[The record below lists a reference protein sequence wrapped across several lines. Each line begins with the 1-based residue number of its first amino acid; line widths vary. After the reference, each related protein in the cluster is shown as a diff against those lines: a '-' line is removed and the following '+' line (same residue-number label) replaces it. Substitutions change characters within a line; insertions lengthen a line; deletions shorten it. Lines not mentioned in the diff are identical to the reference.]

1 MSTAPTPFAAPLSQA
16 LKSIDSRLT
25 RENKASFIL
34 ATAQRSELQ
43 NLPSHVRVTPRQ
55 VKGTRVPVRGPRYF
69 RQSRLRIAEWL
80 DGMAELA
87 LPTLLCVINGQA
99 NIRLADYFLH
109 CQPGDFILVPPG
121 VPRGIR
127 VPELQPKGQ
136 EQACEF
142 FIFYP
147 GRLLGEGLEC
157 WIVHFDGVGLKSG
170 IEQGISLIKNT
181 LIANVFERLSDELQN
196 NPQPSCDLTFI
207 LLRSLLLLLQQE
219 VGEGRAFLPEL
230 QRLQQPVK
238 PTHDPIEHALAYIDS
253 HLGTH
258 LTIDVLARQTALSP
272 TSFKKQFSQTTGTT
286 FHRHLTARRVEFAA
300 RLLRDSDLK
309 LHEIAQLIGL
319 SANQLG
325 NLFRQQHDCTPG
337 EYRKQHNK
345 V

>member
-1 MSTAPTPFAAPLSQA
+1 MSTTSSLFDSPLSQA
-16 LKSIDSRLT
+16 LGSIDSRLV
-25 RENKASFIL
+25 REGKASFTL
-34 ATAQRSELQ
+34 ATARRSELK
-43 NLPSHVRVTPRQ
+43 NLPPHVRVTPRQ
-55 VKGTRVPVRGPRYF
+55 AKGPRLTVRGPRYF

-87 LPTLLCVINGQA
+87 LPTLMCVMNGQA

-127 VPELQPKGQ
+127 VPELQPEGQ
-136 EQACEF
+136 AQSCDF
-142 FIFYP
+142 FVFYP

-170 IEQGISLIKNT
+170 QEQGIALIKST
-181 LIANVFERLSDELQN
+181 VIANIFERLNDELQN
-196 NPQPSCDLTFI
+196 AEYPGSDLTFV
-207 LLRSLLLLLQQE
+207 LLRSLLLLIQRE
-219 VGEGRAFLPEL
+219 VDEGRALLPQL
-230 QRLQQPVK
+230 QRLRQPVK
-238 PTHDPIEHALAYIDS
+238 PTRDPIEHALAYIDS

-272 TSFKKQFSQTTGTT
+272 TSFKKQFLQATGTT
-286 FHRHLTARRVEFAA
+286 FHRHLTTRRVEFAA
-300 RLLRDSDLK
+300 RLLRESDLK

-319 SANQLG
+319 SPNQLS
-325 NLFRQQHDCTPG
+325 NLFHIHHGCAPG
-337 EYRKQHNK
+337 VYRKRHNK